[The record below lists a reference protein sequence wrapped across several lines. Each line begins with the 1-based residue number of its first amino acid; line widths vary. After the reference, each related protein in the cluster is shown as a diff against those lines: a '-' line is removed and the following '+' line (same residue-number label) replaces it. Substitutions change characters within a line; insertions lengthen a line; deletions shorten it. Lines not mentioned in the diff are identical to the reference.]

1 MTGQTDDSGQDDLFD
16 INETKTPALRTA
28 LARMNE
34 QRQAHPGYEAGGQAD
49 VEEPVA
55 PKPKEPKP
63 PRRRWAKEVEPN
75 LDRDDRIIPA
85 RIAMFDGVEGDSRS
99 RLFSPAM
106 HAVMGGDGR
115 QQFLPGFEHD
125 VRTPALPLALYELG
139 VNHTSP
145 GPGAPV
151 ALRLFVESIL
161 AAPYHERDIDQP
173 VSFDVPMRALVKR
186 LWPNR
191 RRKRNEWLPV
201 IADARDVLA
210 SRDAGIPW
218 PGGVRWAVTMTNLP
232 IDIADD
238 VRLVVD
244 LPPGAKDGPQVSS
257 RLHLYGPQRGKHY
270 RALLNLAYWWHEP
283 GRTLVPADGGPH
295 WLRVNDPHR
304 YRKPNDAELVN
315 LVFPTPARRQFRKLR
330 HEAQRVL
337 ADLRDDGELR
347 EVDGKLLPPISPKS
361 GGRSPDARGQKPG
374 R

>member
-1 MTGQTDDSGQDDLFD
+1 MSGETDDLFD
-16 INETKTPALRTA
+16 INETKNPSLRTA

-34 QRQAHPGYEAGGQAD
+34 QRQAHPDYGADGQAD
-49 VEEPVA
+49 VEKSA
-55 PKPKEPKP
+55 TPKPKEPEP
-63 PRRRWAKEVEPN
+63 ITAVRPRRRVKEVVPN

-85 RIAMFDGVEGDSRS
+85 RLAMFDGAEGDSRA

-106 HAVMGGDGR
+106 HRMLRGDGR
-115 QQFLPGFEHD
+115 QQLLPGFEHD

-161 AAPYHERDIDQP
+161 AAPYHERDMDQS
-173 VSFDVPMRALVKR
+173 VTFDVPMRTLVRR

-191 RRKRNEWLPV
+191 RRKRNEWFPV
-201 IADARDVLA
+201 IASARDVLA
-210 SRDAGIPW
+210 SREAGIPW

-244 LPPGAKDGPQVSS
+244 LPPGAKDGPQVSP

-283 GRTLVPADGGPH
+283 GRTLVPADGGSH
-295 WLRVNDPHR
+295 WLRVKDPRR

-315 LVFPTPARRQFRKLR
+315 LVFPTAARGEFRKLR
-330 HEAQRVL
+330 HEALRVL

-347 EVDGKLLPPISPKS
+347 ELDGKPLPPVAPE
-361 GGRSPDARGQKPG
+361 
-374 R
+374 